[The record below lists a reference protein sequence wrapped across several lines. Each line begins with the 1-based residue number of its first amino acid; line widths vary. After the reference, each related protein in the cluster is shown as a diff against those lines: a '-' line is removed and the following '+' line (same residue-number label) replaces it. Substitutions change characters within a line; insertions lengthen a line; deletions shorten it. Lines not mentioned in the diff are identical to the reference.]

1 MIKSNDKIYIELF
14 LENLVVRKNL
24 SRNTI
29 KSYTFDLKLLTVFFS
44 QKCISSLTENELK
57 IYIKHLSETYSSS
70 SHTRKLTV
78 IKQFYLFLYEE
89 NLIEV
94 NPSQNIDF
102 PKIEKKL
109 PSILSE
115 DEINYLIEKSYDDKS
130 NKGIRLSLMLEIL
143 YSTGMRVSELVQL
156 RISSIQ
162 DDAKNILIFGKGN
175 KQRLMPLTKKTQQC
189 LFEYLS
195 VINKNHKQK
204 NRSTSDYIFF
214 STKNN
219 KHLSRIR
226 FYQILKNFAVKVGIN
241 PERLSPHT
249 LRHSFAT
256 HLLNRGADLR
266 MIQSSLGHS
275 DISTTQI
282 YTQVNS
288 SKLKKI
294 LEEKHPLKKI
304 VNKLN

>member
-1 MIKSNDKIYIELF
+1 M
-14 LENLVVRKNL
+14 
-24 SRNTI
+24 
-29 KSYTFDLKLLTVFFS
+29 LTDFFS

-57 IYIKHLSETYSSS
+57 IYIKHLSGAYSSS

-89 NLIEV
+89 NLIKE

-102 PKIEKKL
+102 PKVEKKL

-130 NKGIRLSLMLEIL
+130 NKGIRLSLMLEFL

-162 DDAKNILIFGKGN
+162 DDAKYLNFGKGN

-195 VINKNHKQK
+195 VINKN
-204 NRSTSDYIFF
+204 
-214 STKNN
+214 
-219 KHLSRIR
+219 L
-226 FYQILKNFAVKVGIN
+226 
-241 PERLSPHT
+241 
-249 LRHSFAT
+249 
-256 HLLNRGADLR
+256 
-266 MIQSSLGHS
+266 
-275 DISTTQI
+275 
-282 YTQVNS
+282 
-288 SKLKKI
+288 
-294 LEEKHPLKKI
+294 
-304 VNKLN
+304 

>member
-1 MIKSNDKIYIELF
+1 MINSNYKVYIESF

-24 SRNTI
+24 SQNTI
-29 KSYTFDLKLLTVFFS
+29 KSYTFDLKLLADFFS
-44 QKCISSLTENELK
+44 QKCISFLTENELK

-89 NLIEV
+89 NLIKN

-102 PKIEKKL
+102 PKIEKSYKDN
-109 PSILSE
+109 SI
-115 DEINYLIEKSYDDKS
+115 
-130 NKGIRLSLMLEIL
+130 KGKRLSLMLEIL

-162 DDAKNILIFGKGN
+162 DDAKNILIFGKGD

-195 VINKNHKQK
+195 IIKKSQKQK
-204 NRSTSDYIFF
+204 NYSTNDYIFS

-219 KHLSRIR
+219 KHLTRIR

-288 SKLKKI
+288 NKLKKI